1 MQGIAEQGY
10 RSRQDRDRRLNDGRG
25 AEEPK
30 GDPQHAH
37 ALGAGLHR
45 GIHLV
50 RGLVRVRPQ
59 EMPQPGS
66 QPGFR
71 VLVAVAVLVA
81 VIIATVVVVMAVP
94 VILTPFTTAAMRIAH
109 DP

>member
-1 MQGIAEQGY
+1 
-10 RSRQDRDRRLNDGRG
+10 
-25 AEEPK
+25 
-30 GDPQHAH
+30 
-37 ALGAGLHR
+37 
-45 GIHLV
+45 
-50 RGLVRVRPQ
+50 
-59 EMPQPGS
+59 
-66 QPGFR
+66 